1 MRSRVGAIAVLLVL
15 ASLAPVAAHAD
26 SRQGAEAAPGDLT
39 RGVGL
44 DVVVSGMS
52 LAVDMAAPP
61 GDSRLFVA
69 EKTGRIRIIENGRA
83 LPTPFLDLTGPVQS
97 SANEQGL
104 LGLAFPDDY
113 ASTGRFYVHYTSD
126 AGNGDT
132 AVAAYTVSDDPNRAD
147 ADSAEL
153 LLTLNQPYS
162 NHNGGSIQ
170 VGPDGYLYVGLGDGG
185 GGGDP
190 GENGQNKG
198 TLLGTILRLDPA
210 TGAAAAGNPFVGKAG
225 ADEIWAWGLRNP
237 WRFSFDAATGDLYIG
252 DVGQGSR
259 EEIDVAPAG
268 VGGLNFGWDALEGT
282 TCYEGPCDA
291 PGLTAPV
298 HEYGHGPGPICGSS
312 GGSVTGGYVYRG
324 NELPWL
330 RGHYF
335 YADWCLGKLASF
347 RLVDGVA
354 RQHIDW
360 SSRLNVPAAIASFG
374 VDGFGELYFL
384 AQGSIYRFV
393 SERNPECDFD
403 GDGAAEA
410 TIGVPGERLS
420 GNSAAGRV
428 VVIEGNPDG
437 PVVPSSSRA
446 LRRGDALPGEPH
458 TDDRLGEAIACGDFN
473 GDGYSDIVMGAPG
486 AASVLV
492 MYGSAAGLSSSES
505 WSQQSLGVGGD
516 RAADQFGSAI
526 AAGDI
531 NRDGFDDVVVGAPGD
546 DESGLKGSGSFTV
559 IFGSRTGLTQAG
571 AELIHGS
578 VDRIIGTAR
587 RAARLGAAVEVS
599 DVDGDGFADV
609 VAGAPGARIAGET
622 GAGYVMVV
630 FGQGGGTLGR
640 RDSRIHRA
648 QPGIAGSPRQGDAFG
663 SAIAGGTLD
672 NNGFDDLVIGLER
685 RRGAGMVHVIYGS
698 ADGPSRRDL
707 VMRQGKGGVPGM
719 AEAGDRFGA
728 ALDTGD
734 ADGDGFDEV
743 AIGVP
748 GESYAGLEGAG
759 VVVVVSGGPSGL
771 DRDTARVWA
780 QGRPA
785 IIGEPLA
792 GGAFGHAVRFA
803 RMRGVP
809 RSDLLVGAPGGGGSV
824 AYLRGT
830 PSGVSPRG
838 DQRWTQETPG
848 MVGST
853 QPADRFG
860 GAL

>member
-1 MRSRVGAIAVLLVL
+1 MPVGASAETL
-15 ASLAPVAAHAD
+15 D
-26 SRQGAEAAPGDLT
+26 EFEAAPTDLT

-52 LAVDMAAPP
+52 LAVDVASPP

-69 EKTGRIRIIENGRA
+69 EKTGRIRIVEKGSV

-104 LGLAFPDDY
+104 LGIAFPDDY

-132 AVAAYTVSDDPNRAD
+132 AVAAYTVSDDPYRAD
-147 ADSAEL
+147 AASAEI
-153 LLTLNQPYS
+153 LLTLHQPYS

-170 VGPDGYLYVGLGDGG
+170 VGPDGFLYVGLGDGG

-198 TLLGTILRLDPA
+198 TLLGTILRLDPE
-210 TGAAAAGNPFVGKAG
+210 TGAAPDDNPFVGKAG
-225 ADEIWAWGLRNP
+225 ADKIWAWGLRNP

-268 VGGLNFGWDALEGT
+268 VGGLNFGWDAFEGT
-282 TCYEGPCDA
+282 RCYEGPCDT
-291 PGLTAPV
+291 PGLTGPV
-298 HEYGHGPGPICGSS
+298 HEYSHGPGPICGSS

-347 RLVDGVA
+347 RLVDGEA

-360 SSRLNVPAAIASFG
+360 SGRLNVPAAITSFG

-393 SERNPECDFD
+393 SERNPDCDFD

-410 TIGVPGERLS
+410 PIGVPGERHS
-420 GNSAAGRV
+420 GVSAAGRV
-428 VVIEGNPDG
+428 VVVSGNPNG
-437 PVVPSSSRA
+437 AVVPGTSRV
-446 LRRGDALPGEPH
+446 LRRGDDVSGQPGAG
-458 TDDRLGEAIACGDFN
+458 DRLGAAIECGDFN

-486 AASVLV
+486 AARVFV
-492 MYGSAAGLSSSES
+492 MYGSAAGLGSSEA
-505 WSQQSLGVGGD
+505 WSQSSLGVGGD
-516 RAADQFGSAI
+516 RPADDFGSAI
-526 AAGDI
+526 AVGDI

-546 DESGLKGSGSFTV
+546 DESGLEGSGSFTV

-578 VDRIIGTAR
+578 VKRIIGMAR
-587 RAARLGAAVEVS
+587 RDARLGEAVEVS

-609 VAGAPGARIAGET
+609 VAGAPGARVAGEP
-622 GAGYVMVV
+622 GAGYVMVLY
-630 FGQGGGTLGR
+630 GRGGGTLGR

-648 QPGIAGSPRQGDAFG
+648 QPGVAGTPRQGDAFG
-663 SAIAGGTLD
+663 SAVAGGTFD
-672 NNGFDDLVIGLER
+672 NDGFDDLVIGLER
-685 RRGAGMVHVIYGS
+685 KRGAGMVHAIYGS
-698 ADGPSRRDL
+698 AEGPSRRDL
-707 VMRQGKGGVPGM
+707 VLRQGKGGVPGS

-748 GESYAGLEGAG
+748 GESYSGFEGAG
-759 VVVVVSGGPSGL
+759 VVVVVSGSPSGL
-771 DRDTARVWA
+771 DRETARVWA

-792 GGAFGHAVRFA
+792 EGAFGHAVRFA

-809 RSDLLVGAPGGGGSV
+809 RSELLVGAPGSGGSV

-830 PSGVSPRG
+830 PSGISPRG
-838 DQRWTQETPG
+838 DQRWTQETAG
-848 MVGST
+848 IVGST
-853 QPADRFG
+853 QPSDRFG
-860 GAL
+860 AAL